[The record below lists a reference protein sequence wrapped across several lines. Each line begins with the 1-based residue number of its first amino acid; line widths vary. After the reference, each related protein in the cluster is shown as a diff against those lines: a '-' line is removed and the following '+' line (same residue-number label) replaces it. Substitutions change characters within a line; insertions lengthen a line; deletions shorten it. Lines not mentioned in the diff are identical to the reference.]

1 MYHRLSTRSNKQY
14 RACPFKHDLL
24 FVTLFQM
31 LIDEHRKHKFAY
43 ICLWGLSSERLK
55 VGFGQDSCTNSF
67 KERVIHAAS
76 LLQRLNFSSVNM
88 GHTYLLGWNLKGCD
102 LYDPNVPLELYRIT
116 SKVENKETCIWTLFF
131 CCVVG
136 ITIMIQ
142 QVKVICKV
150 ASIFLFIMVLAFCL
164 SSG

>member
-1 MYHRLSTRSNKQY
+1 MIVVTIILKSSWFLYTHTHTHMCVCVRAFFQPQHKQQGKLWIHMYHRLSTRSNKQY

-88 GHTYLLGWNLKGCD
+88 GNTYLLGWNLKGCD
-102 LYDPNVPLELYRIT
+102 L
-116 SKVENKETCIWTLFF
+116 
-131 CCVVG
+131 
-136 ITIMIQ
+136 
-142 QVKVICKV
+142 
-150 ASIFLFIMVLAFCL
+150 
-164 SSG
+164 